1 MNDIAL
7 ELAKLHILTGADF
20 IRQLKLIVAHREFHP
35 IEGEDNIYSVGGETG
50 GDYANLLNAAR
61 KAVEHGFQ
69 VYVLPNPK
77 GFRTADLIFLRKGVV
92 RMYDLKT
99 ISGMSSVDNRLK
111 DSIGQSNRILLNL
124 ITDYNPMALARSIR
138 RYFEKNP
145 GAIEVLIYKGRKSI
159 SVLRED
165 AVNRAFF
172 KIFIAKYIN

>member
-77 GFRTADLIFLRKGVV
+77 GFRTADLIFLRKGV
-92 RMYDLKT
+92 
-99 ISGMSSVDNRLK
+99 
-111 DSIGQSNRILLNL
+111 
-124 ITDYNPMALARSIR
+124 
-138 RYFEKNP
+138 
-145 GAIEVLIYKGRKSI
+145 
-159 SVLRED
+159 
-165 AVNRAFF
+165 
-172 KIFIAKYIN
+172 